1 LRGARQRDEAI
12 QHRHR
17 EVVALDCF
25 ASLAMTTKGGAL
37 LVSVVEGGGVVSETG
52 IFSGLKVIDAASFIA
67 APAAATILADF
78 GAEVIKVEPTGA
90 GDAYRAISFQP
101 GLPVADTNYCW
112 TVDAR
117 NKRSLALDLKRPEA
131 QQILHRLIAGADVF
145 ITNYPPPARRR
156 LGIGYAQVKH
166 INPRLIYASLT
177 AYGEHGA
184 EADKPGFD
192 STAWWARSGMM
203 DQVRPDAESLPA
215 RSIPGMGD
223 HPTALALYGAI
234 VTALFRRERS
244 GQGGYV
250 GSSLMASGVW
260 ANACFVQA
268 GLDGARFVP
277 RPPRSAALN
286 ALSNH
291 YRCRDDRWLILS
303 ISPAQDEKS
312 WPLFAETIGRPEL
325 AQDALFASRP
335 LRLRNARALTALL
348 DEVFLHRDAEAW
360 MRLLESKGFIVALV
374 ARASEALYDR
384 QMHDNGAIVPMQGGG
399 YTVSS
404 PLWIDG
410 AEKAQAMPA
419 PDVGE
424 HSDAILREHGIAPDE
439 IARLRADGV
448 VG

>member
-1 LRGARQRDEAI
+1 
-12 QHRHR
+12 
-17 EVVALDCF
+17 
-25 ASLAMTTKGGAL
+25 
-37 LVSVVEGGGVVSETG
+37 VSESG

-78 GAEVIKVEPTGA
+78 GAEVIKLEPVGE
-90 GDAYRAISFQP
+90 GDAYRNTSFQP
-101 GLPVADTNYCW
+101 GMPKGETNFCW
-112 TVDAR
+112 TVDGR

-131 QQILHRLIAGADVF
+131 QEILHRLIAEADVF

-156 LGIGYAQVKH
+156 LGIAYAQVSD
-166 INPRLIYASLT
+166 INARLIYASLT
-177 AYGEHGA
+177 AYGEAGA

-234 VTALFRRERS
+234 VTALFRRERT
-244 GQGGYV
+244 GKGAYV
-250 GSSLMASGVW
+250 GSSLMASGLW
-260 ANACFVQA
+260 ANACFIQA

-277 RPPRSAALN
+277 RPPRSEALN

-291 YRCRDDRWLILS
+291 YRCRDGRWLILA
-303 ISPAQDEKS
+303 ISPAQDVKS
-312 WPLFAETIGRPEL
+312 WPLFAATIGRPEL
-325 AQDALFASRP
+325 AQDALFATRP
-335 LRLRNARALTALL
+335 LRLHNARALTALL

-360 MRLLESKGFIVALV
+360 MRMLEAKGFIVVLV
-374 ARASEALYDR
+374 ASASEALYDR
-384 QMHDNGAIVPMQGGG
+384 QMHDSGAIVPMRGGG

-410 AEKAQAMPA
+410 AAKVPAAPA
-419 PDVGE
+419 PGLGE
-424 HSDAILREHGIAPDE
+424 HSDAILREHGLEPEE
-439 IARLRADGV
+439 IARLRAEGV
-448 VG
+448 IG

>member
-1 LRGARQRDEAI
+1 
-12 QHRHR
+12 
-17 EVVALDCF
+17 VVGE
-25 ASLAMTTKGGAL
+25 S
-37 LVSVVEGGGVVSETG
+37 G

-67 APAAATILADF
+67 APAAATIMADF
-78 GAEVIKVEPTGA
+78 GAEVIKIEPTGA
-90 GDAYRAISFQP
+90 GDAYRNISFQP
-101 GLPVADTNYCW
+101 GMPAGDTNYCW
-112 TVDAR
+112 TVDGR

-131 QQILHRLIAGADVF
+131 QRILHRLIAAADVF

-156 LGIGYAQVKH
+156 LGIAYAQVSH
-166 INPRLIYASLT
+166 INARLIYASLT
-177 AYGEHGA
+177 AYGEAGV

-192 STAWWARSGMM
+192 STGWWARSGMM
-203 DQVRPDAESLPA
+203 DQVRPDAQSLPA

-244 GQGGYV
+244 GKGAYV
-250 GSSLMASGVW
+250 GSSLMASGIW

-291 YRCRDDRWLILS
+291 YRCRDERWLILS

-312 WPLFAETIGRPEL
+312 WPLLAATIGRPEL
-325 AQDALFASRP
+325 ARDALFADRP
-335 LRLRNARALTALL
+335 ARLRNARALTALL
-348 DEVFLHRDAEAW
+348 DELFLGRDAEEW
-360 MRLLESKGFIVALV
+360 MRLLEAKGFIVALV
-374 ARASEALYDR
+374 ARASEALHDR
-384 QMHDNGAIVPMQGGG
+384 QMHDNGAIVPMAGGG

-410 AEKAQAMPA
+410 AAKVPAAPA
-419 PDVGE
+419 PGIGE
-424 HSDAILREHGIAPDE
+424 HSDAILREHGLEPAE

-448 VG
+448 IG

>member
-1 LRGARQRDEAI
+1 MAVD
-12 QHRHR
+12 
-17 EVVALDCF
+17 
-25 ASLAMTTKGGAL
+25 
-37 LVSVVEGGGVVSETG
+37 ETG
-52 IFSGLKVIDAASFIA
+52 IFAGLKVIDAASFIA

-78 GAEVIKVEPTGA
+78 GAEVIKVEPTGE

-101 GLPVADTNYCW
+101 GMPKSDTNFCW
-112 TVDAR
+112 TVDGR

-131 QQILHRLIAGADVF
+131 QKILHRLVAGADVF

-156 LGIGYAQVKH
+156 LGIAYAQVSH
-166 INPRLIYASLT
+166 INARLIYASLT

-203 DQVRPDAESLPA
+203 DQVRPDAQSLPA

-234 VTALFRRERS
+234 VTALYRRERT
-244 GQGGYV
+244 GKGAYV

-312 WPLFAETIGRPEL
+312 WPLFTQTIGRPEL
-325 AQDALFASRP
+325 ARDALFVDRRT
-335 LRLRNARALTALL
+335 RLRNARALTALL
-348 DEVFLHRDAEAW
+348 DELFLQGDALEW
-360 MRLLESKGFIVALV
+360 MRLLEAKGFIVALV
-374 ARASEALYDR
+374 ARASEALDDR
-384 QMHDNGAIVPMQGGG
+384 QMHDNGAIVPLQGGG

-410 AEKAQAMPA
+410 AAKAPATPA

-424 HSDAILREHGIAPDE
+424 HGDAILREHGLAPDE
-439 IARLRADGV
+439 ISRLRADGV
-448 VG
+448 IG